1 MCSDSEYQLIVCVIV
16 VGKYLTASLAG
27 RGSSTSH
34 LCMPMHYIDCISPG
48 CSVIESVRY
57 SCSAIS
63 SSFMSHLTE
72 IPFRCD
78 NVLSQAQLHDLK
90 AMQPF

>member
-1 MCSDSEYQLIVCVIV
+1 M
-16 VGKYLTASLAG
+16 TASLAG

-34 LCMPMHYIDCISPG
+34 LCMSMHYINCIPPG
-48 CSVIESVRY
+48 CSVVQAVRY

-72 IPFRCD
+72 IPFRRD
-78 NVLSQAQLHDLK
+78 SAEAKHGGKDRQVGKGDISA
-90 AMQPF
+90 